1 MVIKVTRWT
10 TTVPST
16 GVGENRKHYFNDNFH
31 YFNRNCTLHV
41 GEYFSCVCKL
51 HYFTLILNNSPVIRR
66 NLPKSTCSLK
76 MNVYRFDT
84 FKCIFSP
91 FFPIV
96 CRAYLEHGPASPR
109 PIYVA
114 YAHERKPTI
123 NSRITTDKSRAL
135 LLCMCV
141 LADHHKKERK
151 SPKVEQ
157 KFIQSG
163 RAHKTA
169 SCKHNKCGSGCF
181 FFWFSGQRYWLCIP
195 THHSFM

>member
-1 MVIKVTRWT
+1 MKTANIILMTISIILIEIVRCVFE
-10 TTVPST
+10 ST
-16 GVGENRKHYFNDNFH
+16 FLRI
-31 YFNRNCTLHV
+31 
-41 GEYFSCVCKL
+41 CVCKL
-51 HYFTLILNNSPVIRR
+51 HYFKLILNNSPVIRR

-96 CRAYLEHGPASPR
+96 CRAYVEHAPASLR

-151 SPKVEQ
+151 SPKVER
-157 KFIQSG
+157 KIHPKWHGTSKRR
-163 RAHKTA
+163 RANIINA
-169 SCKHNKCGSGCF
+169 ARGV